1 MVGCATVVSTKK
13 EDWRR
18 GSCVDRCRRN
28 SEACNSGMSR
38 VDSEEGSPKRKKRC
52 FGVWVEVGY
61 YKYNQPAIYKGFSKD
76 AGPPVVGPNDTDRIV
91 FGTGVR
97 IHCFDEPSPDGLTTE
112 REENVSKEEDLIL
125 KKSEWSDFGLK
136 NKKSRVEGWTN
147 PPKKK
152 TWYEFLGQAQAV
164 SD

>member
-1 MVGCATVVSTKK
+1 MLPLSQQRKKIGEEEAASIVVDVTPKLAIQACQGWILK
-13 EDWRR
+13 E
-18 GSCVDRCRRN
+18 
-28 SEACNSGMSR
+28 
-38 VDSEEGSPKRKKRC
+38 SPKRKKRC

-61 YKYNQPAIYKGFSKD
+61 YKHNQPAIYKGFSKD

-136 NKKSRVEGWTN
+136 NKKSRVKGWTN